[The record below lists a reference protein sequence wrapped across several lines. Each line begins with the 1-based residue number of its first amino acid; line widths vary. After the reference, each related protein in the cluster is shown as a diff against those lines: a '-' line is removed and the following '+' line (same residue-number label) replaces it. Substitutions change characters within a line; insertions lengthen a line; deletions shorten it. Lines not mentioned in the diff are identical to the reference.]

1 MGKLEKNHEY
11 WMTRAIAEARK
22 AEAKAEVPIGCVIVR
37 EGRIIARGYNLR
49 ETFQDPSA
57 HAELIAIRKAA
68 RKLGSWRLL
77 DTTLYVTL
85 EPCTM
90 CMGAI
95 ILSRIPTV
103 VFGCYDPKGGAAGS
117 LYDLSNDPRLNHS
130 VELVPRVLEQ
140 ECSGMLSDFFAVLRK
155 RKKAEQNT
163 ADSEKRLSRVMA
175 QRDSNQEKNNLV

>member
-1 MGKLEKNHEY
+1 MTEKNHEY
-11 WMTRAIAEARK
+11 WMRRAIAEAGK
-22 AEAKAEVPIGCVIVR
+22 AEAKNEVPIGCVIVR
-37 EGRIIARGYNLR
+37 DNKIIARGHNLR
-49 ETFQDPSA
+49 ETTQDPAA

-77 DTTLYVTL
+77 DTKLYVTL

-95 ILSRIPTV
+95 ILSRIPIV

-130 VELVPRVLEQ
+130 VQLLPRILEA
-140 ECSGMLSDFFAVLRK
+140 ECSTLLSAFFASLRVRK
-155 RKKAEQNT
+155 R
-163 ADSEKRLSRVMA
+163 A
-175 QRDSNQEKNNLV
+175 QRLATPL

>member
-1 MGKLEKNHEY
+1 MNEKSHDY
-11 WMTRAIAEARK
+11 WMIRAIAEARK
-22 AEAKAEVPIGCVIVR
+22 AEAKDEVPIGCVIVR
-37 EGRIIARGYNLR
+37 DGRIIARGHNLR
-49 ETFQDPSA
+49 ETTQDPAA

-95 ILSRIPTV
+95 ILSRIPIV

-117 LYDLSNDPRLNHS
+117 LFDLSNDPRLNHT
-130 VELVPRVLEQ
+130 VELLPRILEA
-140 ECSGMLSDFFAVLRK
+140 ECSGLLSSFFAALRSRK
-155 RKKAEQNT
+155 RVDLT
-163 ADSEKRLSRVMA
+163 AVPT
-175 QRDSNQEKNNLV
+175 

>member
-1 MGKLEKNHEY
+1 MIEKNHDY
-11 WMTRAIAEARK
+11 WMRKAIAEAGK
-22 AEAKAEVPIGCVIVR
+22 ARTKDEVPIGCVIVH
-37 EGRIIARGYNLR
+37 GGKIIARGHNLR
-49 ETFQDPSA
+49 ETCQDTAA

-68 RKLGSWRLL
+68 RKLNSWRLL

-117 LYDLSNDPRLNHS
+117 LYDLSDDSRLNHR
-130 VELVPRVLEQ
+130 VALLPRILE
-140 ECSGMLSDFFAVLRK
+140 K
-155 RKKAEQNT
+155 
-163 ADSEKRLSRVMA
+163 
-175 QRDSNQEKNNLV
+175 

>member
-1 MGKLEKNHEY
+1 MTEKNHEY
-11 WMTRAIAEARK
+11 WMRRAIAEAGK
-22 AEAKAEVPIGCVIVR
+22 AQSKDEVPIGCVIVR
-37 EGRIIARGYNLR
+37 DGRIIARGHNLR
-49 ETFQDPSA
+49 ETSQDPAA

-68 RKLGSWRLL
+68 RKLCSWRLL

-103 VFGCYDPKGGAAGS
+103 VFGCFDPKGGAAGS

-130 VELVPRVLEQ
+130 VQLLPRILEA
-140 ECSGMLSDFFAVLRK
+140 ECSALLSSFFAALRSRK
-155 RKKAEQNT
+155 RAE
-163 ADSEKRLSRVMA
+163 RLA
-175 QRDSNQEKNNLV
+175 AAL